1 MINNANYEVLIDKDV
16 PDVNSRGYLLKH
28 KKTGARI
35 SILSNDDDNK
45 VFYIG
50 FRTPPEDSTG
60 VAHIMEHSVLCGS
73 ERYPLKDPF
82 IELAKG
88 SMNTFLN
95 AMTYPD
101 KTVYPVASCND
112 KDFANLMSVYMDA
125 VFHPNIYKHSEIF
138 RQEGWNYNLES
149 PDDDITYNG
158 VVFNEMKGAYSS
170 CEGFLEREIMSSLF
184 PDTAYGFESGGEPN
198 FIPDLTYEQF
208 LNFHRKFYHPSN
220 SFIFL
225 YGNMDIE
232 ERLDWMDR
240 EYLSK
245 YDYADIDS
253 HIDRQEP
260 FGELKT
266 LELEYPISDDEEEK
280 DNAYMSYNI
289 VCGDISN
296 PEECLAMQMLV
307 YALADTQGA
316 PIRQRLLD
324 EDVCKDVIPG
334 YDSGIMQP
342 YLFIEAKNS
351 NLYDKDRF
359 IEIIRD
365 ELRKA
370 ANGALNRKS
379 LLASLNQIKFRFRE
393 ADYGSEPKGLIY
405 GLTMLD
411 SWIFNE
417 DKPFLS
423 IEINDILDDL
433 GNKIDSGYFEQLIAE
448 KLLGSTH
455 TSFVVLKPRKEL
467 TAIKEKELAEKL
479 AAYKASLSPEE
490 IEQMVADT
498 KELAAYQEEEP
509 TSEELECIP
518 LLDVSDISP
527 LPQPYNNKSR
537 FSAGIPV
544 IQHDYNTSRIA
555 YVSLLFDSN
564 MVTKEELPYMGL
576 LKSVISFVD
585 TENYT
590 FAELNDEINI
600 TTGSFGAGCGVYC
613 VDYADRSKYSL
624 LTDLTF
630 KAFYE
635 NLDKSFDLIEEALFS
650 GKYDDYKRL
659 YEIIVELKSKS
670 RTYLEFSGHAAA
682 YMRAMSYFSETGH
695 LKEILGGIEFYKFI
709 ENLEKNFDN
718 EKEKLSETLKS
729 ILAKILTS
737 DNIIISC
744 TADDEGTGILEKRLG
759 RFRERLNEF
768 AASNGRGE
776 TSFQPPV
783 RERTFD
789 FKGKGFELKQL
800 NEAFKTL
807 GTVNFVARA
816 GKYIDSV
823 DEYTGAVN
831 VLRSIMGFEYL
842 WFNIRVQGGAYGCLN
857 RSNLD
862 GDTFFAT
869 FRDPHIARS
878 NEVFEGVPEYLE
890 NFDVDEREMT
900 KFVIGTMSEAD
911 IPLTPRGKGSR
922 DIINYLAGTDIEFTK
937 RIRREM
943 IHCTCEDI
951 RKLAKNFRKALD
963 EGNIC
968 AVGTEKDIDE
978 DQALFKNVRTL
989 FE

>member
-467 TAIKEKELAEKL
+467 TA
-479 AAYKASLSPEE
+479 
-490 IEQMVADT
+490 
-498 KELAAYQEEEP
+498 
-509 TSEELECIP
+509 
-518 LLDVSDISP
+518 
-527 LPQPYNNKSR
+527 
-537 FSAGIPV
+537 
-544 IQHDYNTSRIA
+544 
-555 YVSLLFDSN
+555 
-564 MVTKEELPYMGL
+564 
-576 LKSVISFVD
+576 
-585 TENYT
+585 
-590 FAELNDEINI
+590 
-600 TTGSFGAGCGVYC
+600 
-613 VDYADRSKYSL
+613 
-624 LTDLTF
+624 
-630 KAFYE
+630 
-635 NLDKSFDLIEEALFS
+635 
-650 GKYDDYKRL
+650 
-659 YEIIVELKSKS
+659 
-670 RTYLEFSGHAAA
+670 
-682 YMRAMSYFSETGH
+682 
-695 LKEILGGIEFYKFI
+695 
-709 ENLEKNFDN
+709 
-718 EKEKLSETLKS
+718 
-729 ILAKILTS
+729 
-737 DNIIISC
+737 
-744 TADDEGTGILEKRLG
+744 
-759 RFRERLNEF
+759 
-768 AASNGRGE
+768 
-776 TSFQPPV
+776 
-783 RERTFD
+783 
-789 FKGKGFELKQL
+789 
-800 NEAFKTL
+800 
-807 GTVNFVARA
+807 
-816 GKYIDSV
+816 
-823 DEYTGAVN
+823 
-831 VLRSIMGFEYL
+831 
-842 WFNIRVQGGAYGCLN
+842 
-857 RSNLD
+857 
-862 GDTFFAT
+862 
-869 FRDPHIARS
+869 
-878 NEVFEGVPEYLE
+878 
-890 NFDVDEREMT
+890 
-900 KFVIGTMSEAD
+900 
-911 IPLTPRGKGSR
+911 
-922 DIINYLAGTDIEFTK
+922 
-937 RIRREM
+937 
-943 IHCTCEDI
+943 
-951 RKLAKNFRKALD
+951 
-963 EGNIC
+963 
-968 AVGTEKDIDE
+968 
-978 DQALFKNVRTL
+978 
-989 FE
+989 